1 MSNGEYKSI
10 IYLSGT
16 SFLFSCAMIP
26 SGRCTLVHFGELFL
40 QKVHLRK
47 PNAGAGLKGAGV
59 LSVLFS
65 LYILYIGLFYYK
77 KHKKKSAP
85 KYTETA

>member
-1 MSNGEYKSI
+1 M
-10 IYLSGT
+10 L
-16 SFLFSCAMIP
+16 P
-26 SGRCTLVHFGELFL
+26 SRKCTLVHFGELFL

-65 LYILYIGLFYYK
+65 LYILYIGPFYYK
-77 KHKKKSAP
+77 KHKKKSAQSTL
-85 KYTETA
+85 KHLKARAHAD